1 MDEASMLNFLQ
12 ESIAGIIGPFFLLL
26 IMLLLAS
33 LVDFFLPAF
42 QKWTRFLL
50 LIMILVLLIEPA
62 RESFT
67 QIQVITH
74 TIASLFLGMYP
85 LIAAMILASGATFG
99 VLNFQPALLLFAQG
113 AVVFA
118 DKFLLPILLTAL
130 LFDIFTRLVPEIA
143 FTKMADLLRTSL
155 LAVVSAMVAAYS
167 IFITA
172 GGALSWTMNGA
183 LNEPLKELIKQN
195 IPVIGSL
202 LTDTLGSIGRYSSG
216 ATAYMS
222 VWLLVSIWTI
232 ALLPAVR
239 ILCIAFVFRWTAAII
254 EPFSQKEVCGL
265 LDDIGRT
272 LFVLCAISFLLT
284 FAFIYTTI
292 FIVTFIKLMTF
303 GK

>member
-1 MDEASMLNFLQ
+1 MQDLFNSV
-12 ESIAGIIGPFFLLL
+12 IADVFGPFFLLL
-26 IMLLLAS
+26 IMLLLTS

-50 LIMILVLLIEPA
+50 LVIILVLLLEPA
-62 RESFT
+62 TDSFR
-67 QIQVITH
+67 QIQLITQS
-74 TIASLFLGMYP
+74 IASLFLGMYP

-99 VLNFQPALLLFAQG
+99 VVNFQPAMLLFAQG

-118 DKFLLPILLTAL
+118 EKFLLPILLTAL
-130 LFDIFTRLVPEIA
+130 LLDILTRLMPDIVFTR
-143 FTKMADLLRTSL
+143 MADLLRTSL
-155 LAVVSAMVAAYS
+155 LAIVSAMVAAYS

-172 GGALSWTMNGA
+172 GGALTWSLSGA
-183 LNEPLKELIKQN
+183 LNEPLKELIRQN

-216 ATAYMS
+216 ASAYIGI
-222 VWLLVSIWTI
+222 WLLLSIWSV
-232 ALLPAVR
+232 ALLPAVKV
-239 ILCIAFVFRWTAAII
+239 LCIAFLFRWTAALI

-265 LDDIGRT
+265 MDDIGRT
-272 LFVLCAISFLLT
+272 LFVLCAITFLIS

-292 FIVTFIKLMTF
+292 FIVTFIKLMTL